1 MAYIFRDF
9 DINVTRR
16 ERLGNIKVSF
26 VEPSIICV
34 IVFGLYCGYTCKPVR
49 VKYPV
54 NMDLYKACK
63 LILDKITKDFRPFT
77 YEGYVEYIEDGE
89 LLASKLEFI
98 EENIKYLTTY
108 PNHGGFDG
116 YTKMVEGEITEDGKF
131 DYDFKALLQYNLV
144 VKS

>member
-1 MAYIFRDF
+1 MSYIFRDF
-9 DINVTRR
+9 DIQR

-26 VEPSIICV
+26 VELGIICV
-34 IVFGLYCGYTCKPVR
+34 IVFGLYCDYRCIPVR
-49 VKYPV
+49 VKYPE

-63 LILDKITKDFRPFT
+63 VILDKITKDFRPIT
-77 YEGYVEYIEDGE
+77 YEGYVECIHIEDRG
-89 LLASKLEFI
+89 LLSSKLEFI

-108 PNHGGFDG
+108 PNHEGFDG
-116 YTKMVEGEITEDGKF
+116 YTKIVEGEITEDRKF